1 MIKVQYCGNVYEVIA
16 IGNNVVELMRSC
28 DGENIDISYDTLL
41 NECDSMDVMI
51 DYKKVLPDS
60 IFKKER

>member
-28 DGENIDISYDTLL
+28 DGEDIDISYDTFL

>member
-1 MIKVQYCGNVYEVIA
+1 MIQVCYCGNIYEVIG
-16 IGNNVVELMRSC
+16 IGDGGVELMDSSN
-28 DGENIDISYDTLL
+28 GESIDVSYGTFL
-41 NECDSMDVMI
+41 NECDSLDVMI